1 MKKNEEEVKNVE
13 IEGFDGI
20 QKSLE
25 DMAKE
30 IEKLEDKLDVSFDN
44 LFDESFMQKYTSYKT
59 WNELLSKSGFGVKN
73 NEDFKKIP
81 NKKLNRYIR
90 KVTSFKSWEDM
101 LNKATEIY
109 MYERIGS

>member
-1 MKKNEEEVKNVE
+1 MEIKGLNE
-13 IEGFDGI
+13 F

-25 DMAKE
+25 DMSKE
-30 IEKLEDKLDVSFDN
+30 IEELENKLDVSFDK
-44 LFDESFMQKYTSYKT
+44 LFNESFMQQYTSYKT

-73 NEDFKKIP
+73 DEDFKKIP

-90 KVTSFKSWEDM
+90 KVTSFKNWEDM

-109 MYERIGS
+109 MYKQIGI

>member
-1 MKKNEEEVKNVE
+1 MEVKGSD
-13 IEGFDGI
+13 GF

-25 DMAKE
+25 DVAKE
-30 IEKLEDKLDVSFDN
+30 IEELENKLDVSFDN
-44 LFDESFMQKYTSYKT
+44 LFNESFMQKYTLYGT
-59 WNELLSKSGFGVKN
+59 WSELLSKSGFGVKN

-90 KVTSFKSWEDM
+90 KVTSFKNWEDM

-109 MYERIGS
+109 MYEQIGM